1 MIHWLDESFV
11 MAICFVIFV
20 YIAYRPIKKVILNTL
35 DTKIDQIK
43 QQLHDTEQLKTD
55 AKLLLTQIQQEISS
69 FEDQKQ
75 IAINNAQDS
84 SSDFIKTKQI
94 EIDKLITHKKEQALI
109 NIENEAKQYSS
120 AMSHEFTETVV
131 LLVKQYLAETSNN
144 SVSDKQIMLHLHSKD
159 E

>member
-43 QQLHDTEQLKTD
+43 QQLHDTEQLKAD